1 MARFSGCALTCVV
14 AVLLAGLPSVAQ
26 NQEPDMYS
34 GEDLVAWSQMQT
46 PHPVPQTSPRP
57 EPVPDPTPETPA
69 PQPSASPQFPAAQP
83 QAEPAAQ
90 TFSGTIIRDGSR
102 YVLKVAGTTS
112 YQLDDQEMAKSYLG
126 QKVRVIGSLD
136 SDGNLIHVSKIE
148 PVS

>member
-1 MARFSGCALTCVV
+1 MTRFSGCTLTCIAAVV
-14 AVLLAGLPSVAQ
+14 LAVVPSLAQ
-26 NQEPDMYS
+26 NQEPMYS

-57 EPVPDPTPETPA
+57 EPVPDPSPETPA
-69 PQPSASPQFPAAQP
+69 PQPSASPQSPAAQP

-90 TFSGTIIRDGSR
+90 TFSGTIIRDGGR

-112 YQLDDQEMAKSYLG
+112 YQLDDQEKAKSYAG

-136 SDGNLIHVSKIE
+136 TDGSLIHVTKIE